1 MRDRSTNPEQIGK
14 PLDTRPLFPA
24 LRAELIALLSGLDRT
39 EWELTTACPGW
50 NVGDVATHILGDM
63 LWRLSGAEARQEVM
77 PQPGE
82 DLADLLDRS
91 NQEWVDVARRLS
103 PAVVVGMI
111 DWAGGQLD
119 IVWQSVDLEA
129 PSLGVP
135 WAGVDPSPAWFDLAR
150 EFTEYWVHQQQIR
163 DAASSPGGDPASL
176 SVVLDVFA
184 RGLPHTLNGV
194 LDPKSDWLVVNVTGG
209 TSQRWVYERTLTGW
223 SLVPVSAPIGSP
235 EVRMDSDEL
244 WRLWVRDP
252 AAPPRVDFDDDD
264 VRSAVFNHVA
274 IIRGG

>member
-135 WAGVDPSPAWFDLAR
+135 WAGVDPAPAWFDLAR

-194 LDPKSDWLVVNVTGG
+194 SRPH
-209 TSQRWVYERTLTGW
+209 
-223 SLVPVSAPIGSP
+223 IGLAGS
-235 EVRMDSDEL
+235 EGHG
-244 WRLWVRDP
+244 RDL
-252 AAPPRVDFDDDD
+252 AAV
-264 VRSAVFNHVA
+264 
-274 IIRGG
+274 GL